1 MHLEAIS
8 LTYDPRY
15 APPSRKRKP
24 RERTAIMSRILDVS
38 PDQLT
43 PEQTKIFEQLVAGR
57 GRILGPYRV
66 WIHSP
71 TIASGMEQIGTFLN
85 KRSTLSQREVEM
97 VIIMI
102 ATHWRGDYVQTAHVR
117 MGKQVG
123 LSQAVIDALIAGS
136 EPPLTDAHERAVH
149 RFAAAMIA
157 SRKVPDAEF
166 AEIEQTLGRPGI
178 AEVLALI
185 GYYTSVAMAMKVHE
199 VPIPPPAA

>member
-1 MHLEAIS
+1 
-8 LTYDPRY
+8 
-15 APPSRKRKP
+15 
-24 RERTAIMSRILDVS
+24 MSRILDVS

-85 KRSTLSQREVEM
+85 KCSTLSQREVEM

-102 ATHWRGDYVQTAHVR
+102 ATHWQGDYVQTAHVR
-117 MGKQVG
+117 AGKQVG
-123 LSQAVIDALIAGS
+123 LSPAVIDALIAGS
-136 EPPLTDAHERAVH
+136 KPPLTDAHEKAVQ
-149 RFAAAMIA
+149 RFAADMIA

-166 AEIEQTLGRPGI
+166 AELEQTLGRPGI
-178 AEVLALI
+178 AEVLVLI

>member
-1 MHLEAIS
+1 
-8 LTYDPRY
+8 
-15 APPSRKRKP
+15 
-24 RERTAIMSRILDVS
+24 MSRLLDLT

-43 PEQTKIFEQLVAGR
+43 TEQTKIFEQLVAGR

-85 KRSTLSQREVEM
+85 KRSTLSEREVEM
-97 VIIMI
+97 VIVMI

-117 MGKQVG
+117 MGKKVG
-123 LSQAVIDALIAGS
+123 LSQAVLDALIAGT
-136 EPPLTDAHERAVH
+136 EPPLTDPHEKAVH

-166 AEIEQTLGRPGI
+166 AELEKTLGRPGL
-178 AEVLALI
+178 AEVLVLI

-199 VPIPPPAA
+199 VPIPPESP

>member
-1 MHLEAIS
+1 MRHEAIS
-8 LTYDPRY
+8 LKDDPGY
-15 APPSRKRKP
+15 APPSRKP
-24 RERTAIMSRILDVS
+24 EARERHAIMSRILDVS

-43 PEQTKIFEQLVAGR
+43 PEQTNIFEQLVAGR

-85 KRSTLSQREVEM
+85 KRATLSQREVEM

-102 ATHWRGDYVQTAHVR
+102 ATHWQGDYVQTAHVR
-117 MGKQVG
+117 MGRQVG
-123 LSQAVIDALIAGS
+123 LSQAVIDALLAGS
-136 EPPLTDAHERAVH
+136 EPALTDAHEQAVH

-166 AEIEQTLGRPGI
+166 AEIETTLGRPGI
-178 AEVLALI
+178 AEVLVLI

-199 VPIPPPAA
+199 VPIPPES

>member
-1 MHLEAIS
+1 M
-8 LTYDPRY
+8 T
-15 APPSRKRKP
+15 
-24 RERTAIMSRILDVS
+24 RILDVT

-43 PEQTKIFEQLVAGR
+43 PEQTQIFEKLVAGR

-71 TIASGMEQIGTFLN
+71 TVAAGMEQIGTFLN
-85 KRSTLSQREVEM
+85 KRSSLSTREVEM

-102 ATHWRGDYVQTAHVR
+102 ARHWQGEYVQAAHVKL
-117 MGKQVG
+117 GKEVG
-123 LSQAVIDALIAGS
+123 LPQAVIDALLAGT
-136 EPPLTDAHERAVH
+136 EPPLTDPHEKAVH

-166 AEIEQTLGRPGI
+166 AEIEKTLGRPGI
-178 AEVLALI
+178 AEVLVLI

-199 VPIPPPAA
+199 VPIPPA